1 MSLLSLPAVFMRGGT
16 SRAVIFHAR
25 DLPDRGE
32 WDPIFL
38 AAMGS
43 PDPNGRQ
50 LNGMGGGI
58 SSLSKVCILAP
69 SDRADA
75 DIDYTFAQVQI
86 RDPRVDYRS
95 NCGNMSSAVGPFA
108 VDEGIVR
115 PNGDTAVVRIFN
127 TNTRKIIR
135 STFPL
140 EDGRAATDGELAI
153 PGVAGTGA
161 PVRLDFLAPGGATTG
176 KLLPTGQP
184 MDRLEVAGFGP
195 MDVSMVDA
203 ANACVFVRA
212 RDLGLS
218 GRELPEELERDP
230 AVLDRLQAIRRA
242 ASIAMG
248 ITRDDAEARTVAA
261 VPIIGFVAPPMDAP
275 TLSGDPIAAAQVDLT
290 ARFLSNGQPHR
301 ALPLTASL
309 CMAVAANIAGH
320 AGGRGAGAG
329 RRGAGADRNAVGDP
343 DGGRRGGTG
352 RRRPV
357 GGAQRRVL
365 PHRASAVR
373 RPHLRAA
380 LSQGYHLCTV
390 TLTDWYRTL
399 AYSLLS
405 AVAWLQPMQADPA

>member
-16 SRAVIFHAR
+16 SRAVMFHAR
-25 DLPDRGE
+25 DLPDRAE
-32 WDPIFL
+32 WDPLFL

-115 PNGDTAVVRIFN
+115 PNGDTAMVRIFN
-127 TNTRKIIR
+127 TNTQKIIR

-140 EDGRAATDGELAI
+140 QDGRAATDGDLAI

-176 KLLPTGQP
+176 RLLPTGQP
-184 MDRLEVAGFGP
+184 KDRLDVPGVGP
-195 MDVSMVDA
+195 IEVSMIDA

-218 GRELPEELERDP
+218 GGELPEERERD
-230 AVLDRLQAIRRA
+230 AALLDRLQSIRRQ
-242 ASIAMG
+242 ASITMG
-248 ITRDDAEARTVAA
+248 IARDDAEARTVAA

-275 TLSGDPIAAAQVDLT
+275 TLSGDPISAAQVDLT

-309 CMAVAANIAGH
+309 CTAVAANIAGTLVAEALAPE
-320 AGGRGAGAG
+320 AGAQVRIGMPSGILTVGAEVEQSGAGQWVAHS
-329 RRGAGADRNAVGDP
+329 GAF
-343 DGGRRGGTG
+343 
-352 RRRPV
+352 
-357 GGAQRRVL
+357 
-365 PHRASAVR
+365 
-373 RPHLRAA
+373 
-380 LSQGYHLCTV
+380 
-390 TLTDWYRTL
+390 YRTARRL
-399 AYSLLS
+399 FDGRIY
-405 AVAWLQPMQADPA
+405 VPR

>member
-1 MSLLSLPAVFMRGGT
+1 MRGGT
-16 SRAVIFHAR
+16 SRAVMFHAR
-25 DLPDRGE
+25 DLPDRAE

-86 RDPRVDYRS
+86 RDPLVDYRS

-115 PNGDTAVVRIFN
+115 PNGDTAIGAHLQHQHAEDHSLHLPAGGWPRGDRWRPGDPRRGRHRSAGTAGFPGARRRHHRPTAADRQTRSIGWMSAASVRI
-127 TNTRKIIR
+127 
-135 STFPL
+135 
-140 EDGRAATDGELAI
+140 E
-153 PGVAGTGA
+153 
-161 PVRLDFLAPGGATTG
+161 
-176 KLLPTGQP
+176 
-184 MDRLEVAGFGP
+184 
-195 MDVSMVDA
+195 VSMVDA

-212 RDLGLS
+212 RDLGLT

-230 AVLDRLQAIRRA
+230 ALLERLQSIRRQ

-248 ITRDDAEARTVAA
+248 IARDDAEARTVAA

-309 CMAVAANIAGH
+309 CTAVAARIAGTLV
-320 AGGRGAGAG
+320 AEALAPGAGSS
-329 RRGAGADRNAVGDP
+329 GA
-343 DGGRRGGTG
+343 
-352 RRRPV
+352 
-357 GGAQRRVL
+357 
-365 PHRASAVR
+365 ASAC
-373 RPHLRAA
+373 P
-380 LSQGYHLCTV
+380 
-390 TLTDWYRTL
+390 
-399 AYSLLS
+399 
-405 AVAWLQPMQADPA
+405 QAS